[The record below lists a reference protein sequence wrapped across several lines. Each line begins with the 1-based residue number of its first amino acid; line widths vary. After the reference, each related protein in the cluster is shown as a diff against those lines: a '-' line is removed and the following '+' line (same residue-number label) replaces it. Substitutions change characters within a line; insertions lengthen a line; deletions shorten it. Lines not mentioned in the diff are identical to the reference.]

1 MKRGS
6 VENILYIGL
15 DESNH
20 GGNPEICVAIFST
33 LQKDSRPRT
42 LDFKR
47 KDYNLLS
54 GVDKRDYRFLMLFK
68 NQIKESEN
76 KLAIVAPSLIIPYL
90 KSKGLEN
97 KGDKEEENDKF
108 KEIRIFLD
116 GRLNRLDANFIKKG
130 LEDYADNVVCRGL
143 IKHKRG
149 RRKITYQQP
158 LIIAYADVLA
168 HHLFFK
174 NSLGEL
180 NKDPNIVDFKQ

>member
-97 KGDKEEENDKF
+97 KGCRVKLPF
-108 KEIRIFLD
+108 SSRTATSITLPQQFL
-116 GRLNRLDANFIKKG
+116 AISF
-130 LEDYADNVVCRGL
+130 
-143 IKHKRG
+143 
-149 RRKITYQQP
+149 P
-158 LIIAYADVLA
+158 LFLTMR
-168 HHLFFK
+168 
-174 NSLGEL
+174 
-180 NKDPNIVDFKQ
+180 